1 MSSPSRLT
9 SLQWRWNLVLLDQLM
24 GLKESDSD
32 RQELRDTKL
41 NLKLNIKDK
50 LLSLP
55 SNQSADFKNKTM
67 RHSQI
72 LNNTKIKEDNKS
84 KQAC

>member
-9 SLQWRWNLVLLDQLM
+9 SYQWRWNLGLLDQLM